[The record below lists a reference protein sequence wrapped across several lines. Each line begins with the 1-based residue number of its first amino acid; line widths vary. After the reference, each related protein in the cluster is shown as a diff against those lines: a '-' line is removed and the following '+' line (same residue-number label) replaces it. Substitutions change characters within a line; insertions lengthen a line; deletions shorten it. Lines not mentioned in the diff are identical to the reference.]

1 MESRLRWS
9 RARPCLRGPP
19 WAAHLLATERG
30 AAVASPKPKRFCS
43 HLWFKAIMAAGPPG
57 GHGNPRHV
65 FQLPSITC
73 GIADPSKGQRH
84 LHTVTQTFCP
94 HLWSHTS
101 RAQARARRFA
111 NCISN
116 KPTSGVAAGP
126 RQGCLAPAK
135 DVWPPPGKSKKR
147 NFRTLNPKKVYSG
160 WPGVG

>member
-1 MESRLRWS
+1 MPTWAALGGTPASHRARGSSRLTVTQTFR
-9 RARPCLRGPP
+9 
-19 WAAHLLATERG
+19 
-30 AAVASPKPKRFCS
+30 S
-43 HLWFKAIMAAGPPG
+43 HLWSKAIMAAGPPG

-65 FQLPSITC
+65 FQLPSITY

-94 HLWSHTS
+94 RLWSHTS
-101 RAQARARRFA
+101 RTQARAHRFA

-147 NFRTLNPKKVYSG
+147 L
-160 WPGVG
+160 